1 MLDITWQVYQS
12 ERIRELQERISTVR
26 THDNLARDAAHRLEA
41 KVDQLALLCQ
51 AMFELLQASS
61 GLTDDQLNKKILEI
75 DARDGQIDGRI
86 TPRVKKCPKCDG
98 TISPQFGRCLF
109 CGHRD
114 AGASN
119 TPANP

>member
-26 THDNLARDAAHRLEA
+26 THDSLARDAAHRLEA